1 MYIPKGAFIAV
12 SVCKTCSLYH
22 TQTNSAHTEFPAMKH
37 GILACTN
44 PLNEVLQMTLDII
57 RQDLEERADSELTRL
72 QGIYSR

>member
-1 MYIPKGAFIAV
+1 MQFVPY
-12 SVCKTCSLYH
+12 
-22 TQTNSAHTEFPAMKH
+22 TNKQCPYFEFEFPAMEH